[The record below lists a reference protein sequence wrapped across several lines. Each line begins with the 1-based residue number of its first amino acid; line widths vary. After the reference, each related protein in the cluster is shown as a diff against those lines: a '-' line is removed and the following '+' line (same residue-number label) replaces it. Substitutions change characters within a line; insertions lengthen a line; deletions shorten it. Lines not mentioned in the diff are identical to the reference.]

1 MHDTHNILLVAL
13 NRIQFVSHRKKDG
26 FYLDCLQTIAVLSCS
41 LRCVPCFVRACVWVS
56 DCLCIQCSPNWI
68 STSVFLWTLNL
79 YAFRLPLS
87 VYPVWF
93 QCRHIANVFEHWARK
108 LLLLI
113 LTSYQIWHWPWNV
126 LPISM
131 QRFRLNMQAK

>member
-1 MHDTHNILLVAL
+1 MHDTYNILLVVL

-26 FYLDCLQTIAVLSCS
+26 FYLDCLQTIAMLSCS
-41 LRCVPCFVRACVWVS
+41 LRCVRVS
-56 DCLCIQCSPNWI
+56 ECLCIQCSPNWI

-93 QCRHIANVFEHWARK
+93 QCRLDIPNVYKHWARK

-113 LTSYQIWHWPWNV
+113 LISYQIWHWPWNV
-126 LPISM
+126 LPVLM
-131 QRFRLNMQAK
+131 QRFHLNMQAK